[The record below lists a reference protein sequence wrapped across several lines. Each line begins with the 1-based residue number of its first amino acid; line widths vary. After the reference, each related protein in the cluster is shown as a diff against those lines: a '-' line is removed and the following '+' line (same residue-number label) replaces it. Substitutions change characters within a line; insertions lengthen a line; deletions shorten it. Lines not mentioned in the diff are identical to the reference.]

1 MNYHTEY
8 TRSIEDPEGFWLEK
22 AELVDWVQPPQVGL
36 ANDIEGIERWY
47 PDGTLNTCYNAIDR
61 HVVAGRG
68 DQVAIYYDSP
78 VTQTKSAITYAKLQA
93 RVAKF
98 AGALASMGVTTGDR
112 VVIYMPMVPDA
123 LVAIFACARIGAI
136 HSVVFGGF
144 AASELAVRLSDAAP
158 KVIVTATCGIEVS
171 KVIEYMPDCE

>member
-78 VTQTKSAITYAKLQA
+78 VTQTKSAITMLSSRLGWRSL
-93 RVAKF
+93 RV
-98 AGALASMGVTTGDR
+98 LW
-112 VVIYMPMVPDA
+112 
-123 LVAIFACARIGAI
+123 
-136 HSVVFGGF
+136 
-144 AASELAVRLSDAAP
+144 RLW
-158 KVIVTATCGIEVS
+158 G
-171 KVIEYMPDCE
+171 